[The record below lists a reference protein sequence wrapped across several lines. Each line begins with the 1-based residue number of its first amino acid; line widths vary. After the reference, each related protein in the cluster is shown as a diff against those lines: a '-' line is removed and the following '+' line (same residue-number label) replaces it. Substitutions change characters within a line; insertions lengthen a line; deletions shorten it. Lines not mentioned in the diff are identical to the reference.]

1 MGLVAGSRAGSRTGP
16 RGCTLS
22 GFTQPGDI
30 HAAFGVSLV
39 LSVTVDILLISVRFH
54 AIRTSKSS
62 YGPGNIACNGDLLPA
77 TNLSQRTQSHQ

>member
-1 MGLVAGSRAGSRTGP
+1 MGSAAGSRAGSRTGP

-39 LSVTVDILLISVRFH
+39 LSVTLDNLLTSARFH
-54 AIRTSKSS
+54 ATRTSKSS
-62 YGPGNIACNGDLLPA
+62 YGPGNMACNGGLLLT
-77 TNLSQRTQSHQ
+77 TNSS